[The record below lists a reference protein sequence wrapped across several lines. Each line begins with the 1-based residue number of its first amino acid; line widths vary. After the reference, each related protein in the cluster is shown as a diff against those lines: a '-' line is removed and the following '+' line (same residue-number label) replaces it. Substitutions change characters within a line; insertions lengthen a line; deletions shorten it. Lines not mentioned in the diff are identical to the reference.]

1 LKAIRC
7 VSAAAAA
14 LATVT
19 SLAVSPLSADE
30 ASEQRAGPRSIWD
43 GVITEV
49 QAIRGELA
57 YTGPC
62 SHCHGFRLNGAPDD
76 PDMAPTPPLA
86 GAKFLRDWDG
96 RSLAQLYE
104 YTRTTMPENNPS
116 YLSPQE
122 FVDVIAYM
130 LVKSGVP
137 TGDGGLEPDTR
148 LLAEIIIKQRS

>member
-1 LKAIRC
+1 VRKAG
-7 VSAAAAA
+7 VTAAALVTVTLAAAA
-14 LATVT
+14 
-19 SLAVSPLSADE
+19 PLLADE
-30 ASEQRAGPRSIWD
+30 TSDQAATLRSVWD
-43 GVITEV
+43 GVITEA
-49 QAIRGELA
+49 QAKRGEVA

-76 PDMAPTPPLA
+76 PDMFPTPPLA

-104 YTRTTMPENNPS
+104 YTRATMPENNPS

-130 LVKSGVP
+130 LFKSGVP
-137 TGDGGLEPDTR
+137 VGSDELEPDSR
-148 LLAEIIIKQRS
+148 WLAGIAIQPQP